1 MSELELAVDE
11 KREVLA
17 RALGYMTASE
27 VALLAGIKES
37 TLCAWRKRKT
47 GPPYVLFGNQA
58 LYSHE
63 TLKRFLCEKE
73 CFEDRQAIID
83 RI

>member
-1 MSELELAVDE
+1 MSEVELEVNE

-37 TLCAWRKRKT
+37 TLCAWRKRNT

-58 LYSHE
+58 LYSNE
-63 TLKRFLCEKE
+63 ALKRFLCGNERA
-73 CFEDRQAIID
+73 EDRQAIID